1 MAHDDKKFTKGM
13 TTAQKKKF
21 ESEDEKND
29 SKLAAKVKGKKACS
43 CGKCKDCKA
52 KKAKKK

>member
-1 MAHDDKKFTKGM
+1 MAHNDKKFEKGM
-13 TTAQKKKF
+13 TPAQKKKF
-21 ESEDEKND
+21 EKQDEKND
-29 SKLAAKVKGKKACS
+29 SKLAAKVKGKSCS